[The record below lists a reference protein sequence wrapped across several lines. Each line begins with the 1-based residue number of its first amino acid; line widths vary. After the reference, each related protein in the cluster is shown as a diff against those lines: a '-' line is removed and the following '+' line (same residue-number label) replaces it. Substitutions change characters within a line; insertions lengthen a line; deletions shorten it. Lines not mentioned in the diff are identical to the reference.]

1 MVAGSQRPCDKKK
14 RGSDMDMRLR
24 WGSVAGS
31 DAGMKEASGR
41 RQRDWGGT
49 RVEEGGY
56 YWAAM
61 GWPAWA

>member
-1 MVAGSQRPCDKKK
+1 
-14 RGSDMDMRLR
+14 MDMRLR